1 MEEIIKEEQNTQVE
15 NVQEEQNKVLI
26 EVKDLSM
33 CYRVPAQKIDSL
45 KEYVIRFIKRK
56 LNYKQF
62 WVLNNINFTIN
73 KGESIGLIG
82 RNGAG
87 KSTLLRIIA
96 GIIEPSSGSVTV
108 NGAMV
113 PLLRLG
119 AGFDSNATGRE
130 NIFLNGALLGFSHKE
145 MEKKYNSI
153 VEFAELED
161 FMDVPLKNYSSGMLS
176 RLGFAIAVD
185 VNPEI
190 LLIDEILSVGDDTF
204 KAKCAQKINELRA
217 NGATFIVVS
226 HSIAQINKLCQKAL
240 WLKDGN
246 PFMYGDVK
254 TVTDAYSKDCKENP
268 RREQRL

>member
-1 MEEIIKEEQNTQVE
+1 MEEKLLEENCMDKKSE
-15 NVQEEQNKVLI
+15 DNSEVLI
-26 EVKDLSM
+26 EIKDLSM

-56 LNYKQF
+56 LNYQSF
-62 WVLNNINFTIN
+62 WVLNNINITI
-73 KGESIGLIG
+73 KRGESIGLIG

-96 GIIEPSSGSVTV
+96 GIIEPSGGTIKV
-108 NGAMV
+108 NGSMV

-145 MEKKYNSI
+145 MESKYKSI
-153 VEFAELED
+153 VDFAELED

-190 LLIDEILSVGDDTF
+190 LLIDEILSVGDETF
-204 KAKCAQKINELRA
+204 KAKCAKKINELRES
-217 NGATFIVVS
+217 GTTFIVVS
-226 HSIAQINKLCQKAL
+226 HSLQQIHNLCQKAL
-240 WLKDGN
+240 WIKDGN
-246 PFMYGDVK
+246 PHMYGDVK
-254 TVTDAYSKDCKENP
+254 EVTSAYSKDCKENP
-268 RREQRL
+268 KREQRL